1 MKRVLFFLFFF
12 GFYTSVLYAGNTI
25 TGNRIK
31 VEGPT
36 MKIIG
41 LDSVENVRI
50 PPPAAF
56 LNKTA
61 GSRSGLNIK
70 VNYNGFS
77 SQARRAFQ
85 YAVDIWSSLISSPRE
100 IVIDAQWTKLSEGVL
115 GSCGPTNYYRNYDGM
130 PDNDVFYPIALA
142 EKMHN
147 DELNDENEGDII
159 AFFNSDADWYYGRD
173 GETPDDK
180 YDLVSVVLHELCH
193 GFGFTGS
200 FSVEGSRGSWGWGMS
215 SPFAF
220 DQFITDS
227 KGNFLTDTMVYPNN
241 SRDLKEALTS
251 GILYFDAPVLNSE
264 NGSNIYL
271 YAPSIWNEGS
281 SIYHVHNFYLNTEHT
296 LMCYSTGKGKSIHD
310 PGFALYMLE
319 DMGWKH
325 MHIRHNA
332 KKNTEDIADVEIVA
346 EIFPDFESD
355 VISPRLYY
363 SIDSA
368 DYNEVDMSVK
378 SAAENL
384 YKAVIP
390 VSGSGDIS
398 YYITAQDNY
407 GRDFKTPVNAPEIN
421 YHFYLGADTIAPEIK
436 HYYSMF
442 LNPGQDSIPVKAYIT
457 DAFGVDTVWVEY
469 AVNGEEQPPVGL
481 EPLKNDKYELTI
493 DISSFGLD
501 VGDSITYRL
510 LAQDVSNAKN
520 IAVSP
525 DSGYITVNVE
535 AIPDFITSM
544 SNEFELGN
552 SDFILQGFEISVPS
566 GFDNGAL
573 HTVHPYEFAGEAN
586 SLEYIAQLR
595 YPIKIDEVYHYI
607 EFDEIVLVEPG
618 EPGYE
623 FGEDEFWDYVIV
635 EASNNE
641 GAIWTPIEPGWDSR
655 LHEEWETAY
664 NQSMWEQHSQA
675 VGTPDMYKRH
685 QMNILDGNKLI
696 VGDEILLR
704 FRLYSD
710 PYAYGWG
717 WAIDNLK
724 IQTEGLSSGL
734 FANTN
739 LVKVYPN
746 PVKGNVLFVE
756 PRGQNIQEISLY
768 NFSGSRVMTYQDV
781 RSAAEIRI
789 DLPAHLHGICFAVI
803 KTDHS
808 TERIKFLVE

>member
-1 MKRVLFFLFFF
+1 MKRTLFSLTIFFFLAQALVAKND
-12 GFYTSVLYAGNTI
+12 TT
-25 TGNRIK
+25 TDRIK

-41 LDSVENVRI
+41 LDTVEIVRV
-50 PPPAAF
+50 PPPAQF
-56 LNKTA
+56 LNKA
-61 GSRSGLNIK
+61 DGSRSGLNVK
-70 VNYNGFS
+70 VNYKGFS

-100 IVIDAQWTKLSEGVL
+100 IVIDAQWTKLADGVL

-130 PDNDVFYPIALA
+130 PDNDIFYPIVLA
-142 EKMHN
+142 EKMYN
-147 DELNDENEGDII
+147 EELNDEGEGDII
-159 AFFNSDADWYYGRD
+159 AFFNSDAEWYYGRD

-200 FSVEGSRGSWGWGMS
+200 FSVEGSRGSWGWGMN

-227 KGNFLTDTMVYPNN
+227 KGNFLIDTTGYPNN
-241 SRDLKEALTS
+241 SKELKEALTS

-271 YAPSIWNEGS
+271 YAPSTWNEGS
-281 SIYHVHNFYLNTEHT
+281 SIYHVHNFYLNTENAM
-296 LMCYSTGKGKSIHD
+296 MCYNIGKGKSVHD
-310 PGFALYMLE
+310 PGFALNMLE

-325 MHIRHNA
+325 MHIRHKA
-332 KKNTEDIADVEIVA
+332 KKNTENIADVEIVA

-355 VISPRLYY
+355 VLSPRLFY
-363 SIDSA
+363 SIDST
-368 DYNEVDMSVK
+368 DYNEVDMLVK

-390 VSGSGDIS
+390 VSGPGDIS
-398 YYITAQDNY
+398 YYITATDGY
-407 GRDFKTPVNAPEIN
+407 GRDFKTPVHAPETN
-421 YHFYLGADTIAPEIK
+421 YHFYMGADTIAPEIK
-436 HYYSMF
+436 HYFSKF

-469 AVNGEEQPPVGL
+469 AVNGEEQLPVGL
-481 EPLKNDKYELTI
+481 VPLKNDKYELML

-501 VGDSITYRL
+501 VGDSVTYRL
-510 LAQDVSNAKN
+510 LAQDVSKAKN

-525 DSGYITVNVE
+525 DSGNITVNVE
-535 AIPDFITSM
+535 AIPDFVSSF
-544 SNEFELGN
+544 SNDFELGN

-595 YPIKIDEVYHYI
+595 YPVKIDEIYHYI

-635 EASNNE
+635 EASKTE
-641 GAIWTPIEPGWDSR
+641 GATWTPIEPGWDSR
-655 LHEEWETAY
+655 LNKEWETVY
-664 NQSMWEQHSQA
+664 NQSIWEQHSQA
-675 VGTPDMYKRH
+675 VGTPEMYKSH
-685 QMNILDGNKLI
+685 QINILNGNKLS

-724 IQTEGLSSGL
+724 IQTEGLSAVLYAKTDG
-734 FANTN
+734 
-739 LVKVYPN
+739 VKVYPN
-746 PVKGNVLFVE
+746 PVKGNLLFIN
-756 PRGQNIQEISLY
+756 PNGQEIQEVSLY
-768 NFSGSRVMTYQDV
+768 NFSGSRVVTYENINSTSEV
-781 RSAAEIRI
+781 KI
-789 DLPAHLHGICFAVI
+789 DLPGYLHGVCFAVI

-808 TERIKFLVE
+808 IERIKFLVK